1 MTLDRIEL
9 GLPTLPLALS
19 WAGQVAAVSLGLS
32 RPWTVIAVV
41 LFIVSRS
48 RWGQNKPLTMCIA
61 LAVLAHVWLL
71 MYAYGTR
78 VRQAGP
84 GNGGTYS
91 MMSLPTSIEFVELPN
106 EQPAENF
113 EAPSTLK
120 ADETDGTKE
129 ESAPN
134 AIEDFSAE
142 NKTLSRKSRRSFH
155 QAKNETDYG
164 DAYRDR

>member
-19 WAGQVAAVSLGLS
+19 WAGQVAAVSLGIVAA
-32 RPWTVIAVV
+32 VIAVA

-106 EQPAENF
+106 EQTPR
-113 EAPSTLK
+113 TLK
-120 ADETDGTKE
+120 H
-129 ESAPN
+129 
-134 AIEDFSAE
+134 
-142 NKTLSRKSRRSFH
+142 RRP
-155 QAKNETDYG
+155 
-164 DAYRDR
+164 